1 MTMNGNLN
9 PDAVRQL
16 LNRSLGQ
23 LDQPTLASLRQA
35 RERALQRHV
44 ANGGGTLALWQFAAT
59 RNAAVAWFAAVL
71 LVIGLSGGVTYY
83 WQQTQDNSE
92 IDLAILTDDMPIDVY
107 TD

>member
-1 MTMNGNLN
+1 MNENLN
-9 PDAVRQL
+9 PDTIRQL
-16 LNRSLGQ
+16 LNRSLDQ
-23 LDQPTLASLRQA
+23 LDQTTLSSLRRA
-35 RERALQRHV
+35 RAHALQRHATGSAYGRWQLV
-44 ANGGGTLALWQFAAT
+44 ATH
-59 RNAAVAWFAAVL
+59 NAAVAWFAAVL

>member
-1 MTMNGNLN
+1 MNDNLN
-9 PDAVRQL
+9 LDAVRQL
-16 LNRSLGQ
+16 LNRSLEQ
-23 LDQPTLASLRQA
+23 LDHPTLASLRNA
-35 RERALQRHV
+35 REQALQRHTPD
-44 ANGGGTLALWQFAAT
+44 GIYGRWQLVAT

-107 TD
+107 TE